1 MIASHTLAWASPLTT
16 QHTFFSTP
24 VKVRPVEEE
33 EEEEEVV
40 EEAKND
46 KNVEIVL
53 PPQNSPVKQ
62 SPVKK
67 LDLSAL
73 ISHDVD
79 DIRTVSWQSW
89 MKNKRSKKLYATII

>member
-1 MIASHTLAWASPLTT
+1 MRH
-16 QHTFFSTP
+16 
-24 VKVRPVEEE
+24 VEE

-79 DIRTVSWQSW
+79 DIRTVSWRSNERISVQ
-89 MKNKRSKKLYATII
+89 KSKKLDAKLWWLYSVVDIDSGSTL